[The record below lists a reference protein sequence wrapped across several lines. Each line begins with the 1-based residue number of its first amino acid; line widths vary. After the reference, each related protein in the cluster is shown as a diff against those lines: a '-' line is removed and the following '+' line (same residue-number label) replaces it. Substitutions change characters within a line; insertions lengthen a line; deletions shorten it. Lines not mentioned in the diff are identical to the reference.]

1 MADSEKAV
9 IEEDEELEIP
19 VDEEQTEQEE
29 QPNEEESTGETPDDS
44 KSKDDASKEKEATE
58 ETEDE
63 EFSIEIE
70 GETPA
75 HDEKKEEEKA
85 EAPQWVKDLR
95 KENRELK
102 KKLKAQQKQ
111 EEKKEIVLGK
121 EPEMDDP
128 DIDYD
133 KAKFKEKWNKWNSEK
148 LAFEKQE
155 SEKKAEEKRQQ
166 EQWEQVE
173 QSYQDKKA
181 QLVKSLKLE
190 SFDDIEEQIG
200 ETLSVPQQG
209 IVLSGAENPAMVF
222 AALTKPEAQP
232 TLEKLSAIK
241 DPVKFAFA
249 VSKLESKMKVT
260 KRRPNTKPERKVE
273 GSSPVQ
279 KAGDAK
285 LEELRAQAEK
295 TNDYTKVT
303 EYKRKMREAKR

>member
-1 MADSEKAV
+1 MANSEKAV

-19 VDEEQTEQEE
+19 TDEEQEVEEE
-29 QPNEEESTGETPDDS
+29 QPNEEEETGETPEDS
-44 KSKDDASKEKEATE
+44 DSKDDASDDEDSEGVE
-58 ETEDE
+58 EEE
-63 EFSIEIE
+63 EFQIEIE
-70 GETPA
+70 GETPTP
-75 HDEKKEEEKA
+75 DEEKEEEKQ

-102 KKLKAQQKQ
+102 KKLKAQEKK

-133 KAKFKEKWNKWNSEK
+133 KAIFKEKWNKWNSEK
-148 LAFEKQE
+148 LAFDKQE
-155 SEKKAEEKRQQ
+155 SEKKAEEKRQK
-166 EQWEQVE
+166 EQWQQVE
-173 QSYQDKKA
+173 ESYQDKKA

-260 KRRPNTKPERKVE
+260 KRRPTTKPERKID
-273 GSSPVQ
+273 GASPV
-279 KAGDAK
+279 KNAGDAK

-295 TNDYTKVT
+295 TNDYSKVT
-303 EYKRKMREAKR
+303 AYKRKMRAAKR